1 MLLGCFFNC
10 LFASRGI
17 FKNLSW
23 EFGFRVSR
31 LQYFCLRPGRLASSR
46 LLFKAPRMVMI
57 IMTTVIIMMTLIRMM
72 MIVIITT
79 ILLIIIIIITVIII
93 IVIMCSLYGA
103 NCRVNMLQCL
113 SHINP
118 NINTKLMPMR
128 CT

>member
-79 ILLIIIIIITVIII
+79 ILLLIIIIITVIII

>member
-79 ILLIIIIIITVIII
+79 ILLIIIIITVIII

-113 SHINP
+113 SRINP

>member
-79 ILLIIIIIITVIII
+79 ILLIIIIITVIII

-118 NINTKLMPMR
+118 NINTKFMPMR